1 VLYTLPPPVI
11 HPATLDPGLRRS
23 NTARR
28 DLEALH
34 DPDADPHHQDARE
47 RLAGILA
54 EASER
59 RETLERQLGMAD
71 EFISQLCRQL
81 GGRPA
86 AGWQRA
92 PA

>member
-1 VLYTLPPPVI
+1 MI

-54 EASER
+54 EATER

-81 GGRPA
+81 G
-86 AGWQRA
+86 
-92 PA
+92 